1 MRRVVLYLYA
11 RLLMALAARDRRRID
26 WLLAHPGDDDPR
38 WSLHYARAHKRFARR
53 RCTAEK
59 LFRKLGMQP

>member
-38 WSLHYARAHKRFARR
+38 WSLRYARAHRRLAWR
-53 RCTAEK
+53 RCAAEK
-59 LFRKLGMQP
+59 LFRKLGVRA